1 MKKFSVIILFMT
13 FTELFGLLNVPPLLV
28 SASVGVGII
37 LAALAVSRPRAFD
50 ESVEGNSEDSAQ
62 QPQRLQEPAVT
73 GSPSSASEL
82 ADNPQAEQR
91 RYFVGK
97 GISEPES
104 SDGPQGKQ
112 DQTPIELKSIFPKLS
127 LR

>member
-1 MKKFSVIILFMT
+1 MT
-13 FTELFGLLNVPPLLV
+13 FAQLFDLLNMSPLLV

-37 LAALAVSRPRAFD
+37 LAALTVSRPRAS
-50 ESVEGNSEDSAQ
+50 ECVEGNSEDPAQ
-62 QPQRLQEPAVT
+62 QQTLQEPAVM
-73 GSPSSASEL
+73 GSRSSASEL

-91 RYFVGK
+91 RYLVGK
-97 GISEPES
+97 GVFEPES

-112 DQTPIELKSIFPKLS
+112 EQTPIQLKSIFPKLS